1 MSKDK
6 DKDKEKKE
14 VSNNIPEGMKCF
26 QKTGGGSH
34 RFENRIIKT
43 GQKFWIDPN
52 AIPKAFAD
60 IFKEVAPD
68 FGAVVIGTNLPIK
81 VTKAAAKHVT
91 DKFEVIIA
99 TDEDGNVITKGKDSL
114 YNVIGEDGKPI
125 NDKPLRKGKADELQA
140 ALNV

>member
-1 MSKDK
+1 MA
-6 DKDKEKKE
+6 KDKEKRE
-14 VSNNIPEGMKCF
+14 VSHSIPEGMKCF

-34 RFENRIIKT
+34 RFENRIIKP

-52 AIPKAFAD
+52 AIPKAFED
-60 IFKEVAPD
+60 VFKEVAAD
-68 FGAVVIGTNLPIK
+68 YGAVVVGTNLPIK
-81 VTKAAAKHVT
+81 SIKNVAKHVA

-99 TDEDGNVITKGKDSL
+99 TDENGDVITKGKDSL

-125 NDKPLRKGKADELQA
+125 NEKPLRKGKADELQA